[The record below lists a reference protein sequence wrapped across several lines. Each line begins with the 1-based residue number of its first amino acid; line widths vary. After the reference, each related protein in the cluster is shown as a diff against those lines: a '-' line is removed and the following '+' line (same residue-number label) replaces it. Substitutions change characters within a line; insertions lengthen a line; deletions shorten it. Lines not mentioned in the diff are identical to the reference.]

1 MLMDSKI
8 PDHLRR
14 NATIIS
20 EAFAEYGAEVDTI
33 SIATGVT
40 VALYNVMIVSAM
52 GVVPIAN
59 LQEKITGA
67 LGVDYAGVIKL
78 SDDEY
83 LVEVPDRTSPI
94 DPSKRISKS
103 VPLELDPMFDEA
115 VLLASET
122 DDFSVV
128 TLQRKLGM
136 GYARACKVISQLE
149 ASGVLTKN
157 RLRQ

>member
-1 MLMDSKI
+1 MLMDSNM
-8 PDHLRR
+8 PDHLQR
-14 NATIIS
+14 NATMIS
-20 EAFAEYGAEVDTI
+20 EAFADYGAEVDTI
-33 SIATGVT
+33 SIAVGVT
-40 VALYNVMIVSAM
+40 VALYKLTVVSTI
-52 GVVPIAN
+52 GVIPISS
-59 LQEKITGA
+59 LQEKISKT
-67 LGVDYAGVIKL
+67 LGKDYASIIKL

-157 RLRQ
+157 

>member
-1 MLMDSKI
+1 MDSKI

-20 EAFAEYGAEVDTI
+20 EAFAEYGAEVDTV

-149 ASGVLTKN
+149 ASGVLTKS
-157 RLRQ
+157 

>member
-149 ASGVLTKN
+149 ASGVVTKN
-157 RLRQ
+157 

>member
-1 MLMDSKI
+1 MDSKI

-20 EAFAEYGAEVDTI
+20 EVFAEYGAEVDTV

-157 RLRQ
+157 

>member
-1 MLMDSKI
+1 MDSKI

-20 EAFAEYGAEVDTI
+20 EAFAEYGAEVDTV

-149 ASGVLTKN
+149 ASGVVTKN
-157 RLRQ
+157 

>member
-1 MLMDSKI
+1 M
-8 PDHLRR
+8 
-14 NATIIS
+14 IS
-20 EAFAEYGAEVDTI
+20 EAFADYGAEVDTI
-33 SIATGVT
+33 SIAVGVT
-40 VALYNVMIVSAM
+40 VALYKLTIVSTI
-52 GVVPIAN
+52 GVIPISSR
-59 LQEKITGA
+59 QEKISKT
-67 LGVDYAGVIKL
+67 LGKDYASIIKL

-128 TLQRKLGM
+128 ALQRKLGM
-136 GYARACKVISQLE
+136 GYERACKVIRQLE
-149 ASGVLTKN
+149 ASGVVTKN
-157 RLRQ
+157 

>member
-1 MLMDSKI
+1 MDSKI

-20 EAFAEYGAEVDTI
+20 EAFAEYGAEVDTV

>member
-1 MLMDSKI
+1 MDSKI

>member
-1 MLMDSKI
+1 MDSKI

-149 ASGVLTKN
+149 ASGVVTKN
-157 RLRQ
+157 

>member
-122 DDFSVV
+122 NDFSVV

-157 RLRQ
+157 

>member
-1 MLMDSKI
+1 MDSKI

-122 DDFSVV
+122 NDFSVV

-157 RLRQ
+157 

>member
-1 MLMDSKI
+1 M
-8 PDHLRR
+8 
-14 NATIIS
+14 
-20 EAFAEYGAEVDTI
+20 
-33 SIATGVT
+33 
-40 VALYNVMIVSAM
+40 
-52 GVVPIAN
+52 
-59 LQEKITGA
+59 
-67 LGVDYAGVIKL
+67 

-149 ASGVLTKN
+149 ASGVVTKN
-157 RLRQ
+157 

>member
-1 MLMDSKI
+1 MDSNM
-8 PDHLRR
+8 PDHLQR

-157 RLRQ
+157 

>member
-157 RLRQ
+157 

>member
-103 VPLELDPMFDEA
+103 VPLELDPMLDEA

-157 RLRQ
+157 

>member
-1 MLMDSKI
+1 MLMDSNM
-8 PDHLRR
+8 PDHLQR

-157 RLRQ
+157 

>member
-20 EAFAEYGAEVDTI
+20 EAFAEYGAEVDTV

-149 ASGVLTKN
+149 ASGVVTKN
-157 RLRQ
+157 

>member
-1 MLMDSKI
+1 MDSKI

-20 EAFAEYGAEVDTI
+20 EAFAEYGAEVDTV

-157 RLRQ
+157 

>member
-1 MLMDSKI
+1 MDSKI

-157 RLRQ
+157 

>member
-20 EAFAEYGAEVDTI
+20 EAFAEYGAEVDTV

>member
-1 MLMDSKI
+1 MDSKI

-83 LVEVPDRTSPI
+83 LV
-94 DPSKRISKS
+94 
-103 VPLELDPMFDEA
+103 
-115 VLLASET
+115 
-122 DDFSVV
+122 
-128 TLQRKLGM
+128 
-136 GYARACKVISQLE
+136 
-149 ASGVLTKN
+149 
-157 RLRQ
+157 